1 VNRIQTVVISPFQM
15 LNLGAL
21 LFMNLYKLVE
31 WFTNL
36 YTVVLARDSEQRD
49 ENSTLNFPRMP

>member
-1 VNRIQTVVISPFQM
+1 M

-49 ENSTLNFPRMP
+49 GNSTLNFPRMP